1 MFIIAVIYNIVGVTP
16 ISCGE
21 LLRRRSNHGFL
32 RIRIF
37 VVDMPPRK
45 KCHGKGAVVSSLIR
59 FIHPSEYIRNKF
71 PNAVNGQWLDGCI
84 TVRQEVK
91 KINRREQLSLVV
103 THEDFVD
110 GEGNPQ
116 ELHGVKKYWRVKTEG
131 DQDYFF
137 DVAPTSEET
146 PLPLLPDAIETELD
160 GGNDGGQNNLLV
172 ALTGVVD
179 IDDDNEPAPEN
190 IPIANEENPSI
201 LEQAWGHDGICFH
214 CLLNVTNQ
222 KARLHFPID
231 PTENDINLQLFEG
244 LFPKDYLHEV
254 ILVETNKKLKEP
266 LSYGEL
272 IQWIGIWVLLST
284 VDGPD
289 RRSFWSSKDVDMYE
303 GAPFRLSSLMTRN
316 WFENILSAMMYTSNE
331 PPVYVD
337 QFWEVRQLIDVGMQI
352 WPTTFH
358 PVGLMQLTNR
368 CPNG

>member
-1 MFIIAVIYNIVGVTP
+1 M
-16 ISCGE
+16 
-21 LLRRRSNHGFL
+21 
-32 RIRIF
+32 
-37 VVDMPPRK
+37 
-45 KCHGKGAVVSSLIR
+45 
-59 FIHPSEYIRNKF
+59 
-71 PNAVNGQWLDGCI
+71 
-84 TVRQEVK
+84 
-91 KINRREQLSLVV
+91 VV

-116 ELHGVKKYWRVKTEG
+116 ELHGVKKYWRVETEG

-160 GGNDGGQNNLLV
+160 GSNNGGQNNLLV

-190 IPIANEENPSI
+190 IPIANEVNPSI
-201 LEQAWGHDGICFH
+201 LEQAWGHDGICFRH
-214 CLLNVTNQ
+214 LLNVTNQ

-244 LFPKDYLHEV
+244 LFPKDYLHQV

-284 VDGPD
+284 VDGSD
-289 RRSFWSSKDVDMYE
+289 
-303 GAPFRLSSLMTRN
+303 
-316 WFENILSAMMYTSNE
+316 
-331 PPVYVD
+331 
-337 QFWEVRQLIDVGMQI
+337 
-352 WPTTFH
+352 
-358 PVGLMQLTNR
+358 
-368 CPNG
+368 